1 MSDYQLI
8 LYPTTEE
15 LIRGFCQA
23 LTEKIKSLAAQQ
35 ARVNLCLSGG
45 NSPKAVF
52 KLLTQKYS
60 KILPREQ
67 LHFYWS
73 DERCVPPEHPESNYG
88 TAKTLLL
95 DPLGIPPDHIHFI
108 DGSRQ
113 PETEAQRYSEELKR
127 MLPQPGEQFLAKGF
141 SGSEALPNTIRF
153 PDSEGL
159 PRFDLLILGLGEDG
173 HTASI
178 FPHNLAL
185 LKDKRLCLVTEHPLS
200 GQKRISLGGRPLNN
214 AANTWFLI
222 SGKSKAGVFKQ
233 ILQNE
238 PAALQY
244 PAYHI
249 RPVAGNLIYFADQQA
264 VDQTAPQAFK
274 SKPIIDKND

>member
-1 MSDYQLI
+1 MGNSPDYQLI
-8 LYPTTEE
+8 LYSGSEE

-23 LTEKIKSLAAQQ
+23 LAEKIKNLADQQ
-35 ARVNLCLSGG
+35 ARVHLCLSGG

-52 KLLTQKYS
+52 ALLAREYS
-60 KILPREQ
+60 SALPWQQ

-73 DERCVPPEHPESNYG
+73 DERCVPPEHSDSNYG
-88 TAKTLLL
+88 VARQLLL
-95 DPLGIPPDHIHFI
+95 DPLKIQADHIHYI

-113 PETEAQRYSEELKR
+113 AETEAQRYAEELKR
-127 MLPQPGEQFLAKGF
+127 ELPETGGSSV
-141 SGSEALPNTIRF
+141 SGGLPNTTGF

-200 GQKRISLGGRPLNN
+200 GQKRISLGGGPLNN

-244 PAYHI
+244 PAFHI
-249 RPVAGNLIYFADQQA
+249 RPAAGNLIYFADQEAIQ
-264 VDQTAPQAFK
+264 
-274 SKPIIDKND
+274 

>member
-1 MSDYQLI
+1 MQDYQL
-8 LYPTTEE
+8 LVYPTSDE
-15 LIRGFCQA
+15 LVRGFCR
-23 LTEKIKSLAAQQ
+23 SLAERIKNLAGLQTQ
-35 ARVNLCLSGG
+35 IHLCLSGG

-52 KLLTQKYS
+52 KLLAQEYAKS
-60 KILPREQ
+60 LPWQQ

-73 DERCVPPEHPESNYG
+73 DERCVPQEHPESNYG
-88 TAKTLLL
+88 RAKQLLL
-95 DPLGIPPDHIHFI
+95 DPLGISPERIHFI
-108 DGSRQ
+108 DGSQ
-113 PETEAQRYSEELKR
+113 KPETEAQRYAEELKR
-127 MLPQPGEQFLAKGF
+127 HLPLSGEHPRAEGL
-141 SGSEALPNTIRF
+141 SHY
-153 PDSEGL
+153 EGL

-178 FPHNLAL
+178 FPHNINL
-185 LKDKRLCLVTEHPLS
+185 LNDMRLCLVTEHPLS
-200 GQKRISLGGRPLNN
+200 GQKRISLGGGPLNN

-244 PAYHI
+244 PAYQI
-249 RPVAGNLIYFADQQA
+249 RPAAGNLIYFADQQA

-274 SKPIIDKND
+274 NKPIINKND